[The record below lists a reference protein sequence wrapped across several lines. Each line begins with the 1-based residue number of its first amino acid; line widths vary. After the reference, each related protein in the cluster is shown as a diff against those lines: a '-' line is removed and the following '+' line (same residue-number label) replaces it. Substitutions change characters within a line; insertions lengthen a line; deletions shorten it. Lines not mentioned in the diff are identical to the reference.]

1 MEEEGGELTPE
12 KEEEVLTK
20 VDAVAILEMLVE
32 EVKTQVRA
40 SKVVKKLTNQR
51 FNAIIVK
58 AMDILHM
65 NAKRDIIIITSKVNI
80 SQTTQIIPPVL
91 CLWHVMK
98 RYL

>member
-40 SKVVKKLTNQR
+40 SKVVKELTNQR

-65 NAKRDIIIITSKVNI
+65 NAERDIIIKTSKFKI
-80 SQTTQIIPPVL
+80 IHTTQVTKLAL
-91 CLWHVMK
+91 CLCHT
-98 RYL
+98 L

>member
-40 SKVVKKLTNQR
+40 SKVVKKMTNQR

-65 NAKRDIIIITSKVNI
+65 NAKRDIIIKTSKFKI
-80 SQTTQIIPPVL
+80 IHTTQVTKLAL
-91 CLWHVMK
+91 CLCHT
-98 RYL
+98 L